1 MLSNGPIA
9 WEAKKQKSVALF
21 TMEAEYMALSEVA
34 KESIYMRRLLKHMG
48 HDDLV
53 SGATIVHCDN
63 QSAIQ
68 LSKNCVFHGK
78 SKHITIRYHFSRKAS
93 ERGEIKI
100 VYLNTERMKA
110 DILTK
115 ALFKDKHKRCMDLL
129 NLS

>member
-1 MLSNGPIA
+1 MLGLCFYVIK
-9 WEAKKQKSVALF
+9 WEAKKQKSVALS
-21 TMEAEYMALSEVA
+21 TMEAEYIALSEVA

-78 SKHITIRYHFSRKAS
+78 SKQSQ
-93 ERGEIKI
+93 
-100 VYLNTERMKA
+100 L
-110 DILTK
+110 DIISHAK
-115 ALFKDKHKRCMDLL
+115 QAKEAK
-129 NLS
+129 